1 VSVALDAKKKRPAF
15 EEALP
20 FPHEHYRD
28 LKRRHI
34 IRLVLTYLAPLLI
47 LIAYFYY
54 QYTMLVSE
62 SRRLHLK
69 AVAENQSN
77 TLDLFLSER
86 LVNISNLIDD
96 PKFQVPPSPESMERY
111 LRMLISNSDA
121 FVDIGFF
128 DSTGI
133 QAGYAGPY
141 PSLENRNYAT
151 EDWYQTLKEQQQ
163 DYVITDIYLG
173 FRELPHFTI
182 AVWRIINDRFVVLR
196 ATLSPTK
203 IYEYIASLKGAGEVV
218 TMIVNRD
225 GYYQLVTPH
234 IGTPLE
240 SSAIVPPDDPR
251 LGVERVD
258 INGQTI
264 SYCYSWLRSADWA
277 LIVQSSSANGGSSLS
292 GIQTRLILI
301 SVFLLFFG
309 IFMILYRA
317 RRLVE
322 FQIESD
328 RTRVQFEHAAKLA
341 SVGELA
347 AGIAHEINNPLA
359 VISEE
364 AGLMK
369 DLMNPE
375 FGDPQPPEDL
385 VEHLDNI
392 EESVFRCRD
401 ITRKLLGFVRQTEMN
416 LRPHNVHAILDEVVD
431 GILGPEMAVSNIDVI
446 REYGPDIPDLVTDKN
461 QLLQVVLNIINNGV
475 DAIGNVP
482 GTITITTENKGKQ
495 VRISIADSG
504 GGMAHEQLD
513 KIFVPFF
520 TTKEVGKGT
529 GLGLSVSYGIIK
541 SFGGKIEV
549 ASSVGEGS
557 TFTIVLPVKTTM

>member
-1 VSVALDAKKKRPAF
+1 MALDERKKRPAF
-15 EEALP
+15 EGALP
-20 FPHEHYRD
+20 FPEEHYRD

-47 LIAYFYY
+47 LIVYFYFI
-54 QYTMLVSE
+54 YTALVTE

-69 AVAENQSN
+69 AVAENQAN

-111 LRMLISNSDA
+111 LKKLISNSDA

-128 DSTGI
+128 DSTGV
-133 QAGYAGPY
+133 QTAYAGPY
-141 PSLENRNYAT
+141 PSLENRNYAS
-151 EDWYQTLKEQQQ
+151 EVWYQTLKEQNQ

-182 AVWRIINDRFVVLR
+182 AVWRIVNDQFVVLR

-203 IYEYIASLKGAGEVV
+203 MYEYIISLEGAGEVI
-218 TMIVNRD
+218 TSIVNRD

-240 SSAIVPPDDPR
+240 SSTMVPPTEPR
-251 LGVERVD
+251 LGVERVKID
-258 INGQTI
+258 GQTI
-264 SYCYSWLRSADWA
+264 NYCYSWLKSADWA
-277 LIVQSSSANGGSSLS
+277 LIVQPSSPAGGTSLS
-292 GIQTRLILI
+292 GIQLRLILI
-301 SVFLLFFG
+301 SVFLLLFG
-309 IFMILYRA
+309 VFMILYRA

-328 RTRVQFEHAAKLA
+328 RTRMQLEHAAKLA

-385 VEHLDNI
+385 VVHLDNI

-401 ITRKLLGFVRQTEMN
+401 ITRKLLGFVRQTEMD
-416 LRPHNVHAILDEVVD
+416 LKPHDIHTILDEVVD
-431 GILGPEMAVSNIDVI
+431 GILGPEIAVSNITVV
-446 REYGPDIPDLVTDKN
+446 REYGENIPKLVTDKN
-461 QLLQVVLNIINNGV
+461 QLLQVVLNIINNAV
-475 DAIGNVP
+475 DAIGHAV
-482 GTITITTENKGKQ
+482 GTITITTENTGKQ
-495 VRISIADSG
+495 VRIGIGDTG
-504 GGMAHEQLD
+504 GGMNSEQLD
-513 KIFVPFF
+513 KIFMPFF

-549 ASSVGEGS
+549 ASEVGLGS
-557 TFTIVLPVKTTM
+557 TFTIVLPVKSKV